1 MRLQRRACGFPEQS
15 CFFRESEFP
24 EQSCSFQELKFSGQ
38 SRPFRKL
45 KFPIFVSYAFTAFS
59 WQPPQFRIFSGARMR
74 SCPLCIYSG
83 VSGLPCLASGNGRYS
98 LCCQYEQKDEK
109 YVCMNREENWSNGE
123 MYGKLNWEHE
133 FLQGSNEENGRV
145 LCLLFEGAGK
155 RRMMGDGE
163 WRNGPIGTG
172 SAG

>member
-1 MRLQRRACGFPEQS
+1 
-15 CFFRESEFP
+15 
-24 EQSCSFQELKFSGQ
+24 
-38 SRPFRKL
+38 
-45 KFPIFVSYAFTAFS
+45 
-59 WQPPQFRIFSGARMR
+59 
-74 SCPLCIYSG
+74 
-83 VSGLPCLASGNGRYS
+83 
-98 LCCQYEQKDEK
+98 
-109 YVCMNREENWSNGE
+109 MNREENWSNGE